1 MQFIL
6 VYLMSVMLD
15 KNQKSSDTI
24 SVGAIKFYIW
34 FVQNT

>member
-15 KNQKSSDTI
+15 KNQKSSDKI
-24 SVGAIKFYIW
+24 SVAAIKFYIS
-34 FVQNT
+34 FV